1 MQQGGDHERR
11 LLFRLRRGRCLVH
24 CPDPERD
31 TASWSCARELQTRP
45 AVVAQVCE
53 PESALAG
60 RRNCRSQGREDADQ
74 LAAGGV
80 VWQWQRCGWG
90 KQASEIT
97 RLGQVWMAAL
107 CQGCRRPF
115 SRAVY
120 RSQSRWRASQRISG
134 ARLARTGSS
143 CWGDRQ
149 ASPTLRQVV
158 GKIVI
163 REQSREYS
171 ERRRQWAVIITTQIF
186 LPPLPHDMQRWQ
198 TSLQEFSMHDMS
210 AESSRHPPRATRRA
224 CA

>member
-1 MQQGGDHERR
+1 MRGDSCFDCVEGEVSSTVQIPGDTQLAGAARVSSKHDRR
-11 LLFRLRRGRCLVH
+11 WSLKY
-24 CPDPERD
+24 
-31 TASWSCARELQTRP
+31 ASRKARSR
-45 AVVAQVCE
+45 VAE
-53 PESALAG
+53 IAG
-60 RRNCRSQGREDADQ
+60 RRAGKMLTSSQQEASC
-74 LAAGGV
+74 GV
-80 VWQWQRCGWG
+80 AVAEVWCGWG
-90 KQASEIT
+90 RQASEIT

-120 RSQSRWRASQRISG
+120 RSQSLWRPSQRISG

-163 REQSREYS
+163 REQSRRHS
-171 ERRRQWAVIITTQIF
+171 ERRRRWAVIITTQIF